1 MSDDGSGEWT
11 CSKCGSTLSFIG
23 PITKRRVIED
33 HEYWIHEVPERDRLR
48 AEGRQAEWR
57 LLHNNGP
64 LFDEAFYDGSASL
77 SVLKGSEYI
86 RIAVICV
93 PNVLSAEKALAADA
107 LPRM

>member
-57 LLHNNGP
+57 RLHNNGP
-64 LFDEAFYDGSASL
+64 LFDEAFYDGA
-77 SVLKGSEYI
+77 
-86 RIAVICV
+86 RIT
-93 PNVLSAEKALAADA
+93 AEDSSFLRVMKVGWAATA
-107 LPRM
+107 